1 MADQPARRPDG
12 SFVSSAS
19 VQLDVRA
26 RVGSGEPIVLC
37 SGEIT
42 GATAPEVSRQMAEVL
57 RDLGTALEDQASEQP
72 DG

>member
-12 SFVSSAS
+12 SFAPAAS

-42 GATAPEVSRQMAEVL
+42 GVTAPEVAGQMAGIL
-57 RDLGTALEDQASEQP
+57 RDLGTALEDQAGQP